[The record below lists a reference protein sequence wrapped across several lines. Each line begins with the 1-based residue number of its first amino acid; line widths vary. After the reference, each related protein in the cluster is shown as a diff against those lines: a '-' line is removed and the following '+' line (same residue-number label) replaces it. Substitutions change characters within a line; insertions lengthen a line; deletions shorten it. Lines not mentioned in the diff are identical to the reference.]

1 MVTSRRPDS
10 ASGSAHG
17 GPADPGP
24 HDVGVDDAGPRRPG
38 PERRRPGA
46 HRAPRSARQIA
57 LAVLVLLVAAGAA
70 AALLVARPWAG
81 SDDDADADRSD
92 TARVATD
99 IADWVDGQLAVDTPV
114 LAPADVRAALSGSGA
129 ADRFTGS
136 AVEDALVV
144 VRGEPRDGALVLA
157 RFAAA
162 DGSTLSIV
170 DPAPGQP
177 TGGELDRR
185 RSLAAAVLANPV
197 AGVTGPAA
205 DVLRDGRIDARLLGV
220 LAALVSRMDVHVAD
234 LPPAPAEPADAPPAR
249 WLLVDR
255 ARGERLAP
263 GAPATDEVVA
273 FLEAQRPPF
282 APDTVEVTDEGL
294 LVGFHYVSAPDAVV
308 SAATR

>member
-1 MVTSRRPDS
+1 MVSRRPPDS
-10 ASGSAHG
+10 SPGT
-17 GPADPGP
+17 ADAAP
-24 HDVGVDDAGPRRPG
+24 DDSSPQ
-38 PERRRPGA
+38 RRRPGA
-46 HRAPRSARQIA
+46 HRARRSARQIA
-57 LAVLVLLVAAGAA
+57 LTVVVLCGIAAAA
-70 AALLVARPWAG
+70 AALLVTRPWAG
-81 SDDDADADRSD
+81 SDDPADPADPAG
-92 TARVATD
+92 TARVAAD
-99 IADWVDGQLAVDTPV
+99 VADWVEGQLAVDTPV
-114 LAPADVRAALSGSGA
+114 VAPADVRAALSGSDA

-136 AVEDALVV
+136 AVEGALVV

-157 RFAAA
+157 RFPTA
-162 DGSTLSIV
+162 DGSALSIV
-170 DPAPGQP
+170 DPLPGQP

-197 AGVTGPAA
+197 AGPTGRAA

-234 LPPAPAEPADAPPAR
+234 LPPAPAEPTDAPPAR

-263 GAPATDEVVA
+263 GASATDEVVA

-282 APDTVEVTDEGL
+282 APDTVEVTAGGV
-294 LVGFHYVSAPDAVV
+294 LVGFRYVSAPDAVV